1 MKDIYYPLFL
11 DPEYINCG
19 KRRINF
25 IFLGDIKGKW
35 GIQCTSIY
43 GQIMTFPEGLLK
55 SVEPPAS
62 DIYSCQA
69 SGEKGVNIWE

>member
-1 MKDIYYPLFL
+1 MYFNLWSNYDI
-11 DPEYINCG
+11 
-19 KRRINF
+19 
-25 IFLGDIKGKW
+25 
-35 GIQCTSIY
+35 
-43 GQIMTFPEGLLK
+43 PEGLLK